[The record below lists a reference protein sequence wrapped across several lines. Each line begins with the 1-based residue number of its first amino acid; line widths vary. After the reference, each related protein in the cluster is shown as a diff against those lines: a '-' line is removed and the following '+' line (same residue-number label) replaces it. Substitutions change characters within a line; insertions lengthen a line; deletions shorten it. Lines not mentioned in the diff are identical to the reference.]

1 MKIGLVLQI
10 DEDIDVGR
18 QPASFDALRD
28 LARWAEGSG
37 FDAIWL
43 YDHLLYCFDGHPP
56 QGAWEC
62 WTMLS
67 ALAAVTERVEIGP
80 LVTCTGYRNPG
91 LIAKMAVTVDE
102 ISGGRLVLGLGA
114 GWHEPEYR
122 AFGFPFA
129 HRFDRFEE
137 ALQIIVP
144 LLRAGHVDFQGHFYT
159 ASSCDLLPRGPRPG
173 GIPVLIGGV
182 SPRTLRLT
190 ARFADRWNI
199 GFYTAPEAIIP
210 SMRQA
215 CAEVGRDVASLEVT
229 LLRIVADAQLVALP
243 ADFPPHLSAEPQA
256 LAAELDRYHQLGV
269 DQVMLECTPSSP
281 ELLQR
286 VHEAIGQYRLLLGE
300 SGPPAAA
307 PA

>member
-18 QPASFDALRD
+18 QPTPFAALRD
-28 LARWAEGSG
+28 LALWAEGSG
-37 FDAIWL
+37 FDSIWL

-62 WTMLS
+62 WTLLS

-80 LVTCTGYRNPG
+80 LVSCTGYRNPG

-102 ISGGRLVLGLGA
+102 ISAGRLVLGLGA
-114 GWHEPEYR
+114 GWHEPEYHK
-122 AFGFPFA
+122 FGFPFA
-129 HRFDRFEE
+129 RRFDRFEE
-137 ALQIIVP
+137 ALQILVP
-144 LLRAGHVDFQGHFYT
+144 LLRAGHVDFRGQYYT
-159 ASSCDLLPRGPRPG
+159 AAECDLLPRGPRPG

-199 GFYTAPEAIIP
+199 GFHTAPDDIIP

-215 CAEVGRDVASLEVT
+215 CAEVGRDLASLEITV
-229 LLRIVADAQLVALP
+229 LRIVADPEMVALP
-243 ADFPPHLSAEPQA
+243 ADFPPHLSAEPHA
-256 LAAELDRYHQLGV
+256 LASELYRYHQLGV
-269 DQVMLECTPSSP
+269 GHVMLECTPTAP
-281 ELLQR
+281 VLLQR
-286 VHEAIGQYRLLLGE
+286 VCEAMGLFRRLCGE
-300 SGPPAAA
+300 TALST
-307 PA
+307 